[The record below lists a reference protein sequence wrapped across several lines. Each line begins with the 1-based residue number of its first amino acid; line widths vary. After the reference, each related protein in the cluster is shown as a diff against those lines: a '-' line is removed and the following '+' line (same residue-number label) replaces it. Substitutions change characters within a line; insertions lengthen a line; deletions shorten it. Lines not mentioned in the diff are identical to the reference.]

1 MIKTSKI
8 GWLSVAMLLLMACGG
23 GQKKEFN
30 RLLLDVADKDEVID
44 ATEWEQIVEFLDGQK
59 AHFKD
64 FYDDGQLDVD
74 EVKEYIND
82 FFDNRRPPKKIDI
95 QAGQKT
101 LGVNFYLER
110 SGSMVPYDAV
120 GGDGLAEKSI

>member
-74 EVKEYIND
+74 DVKEYIND
-82 FFDNRRPPKKIDI
+82 FFDNRRSAFSSVSPRTKH
-95 QAGQKT
+95 QMVGT
-101 LGVNFYLER
+101 SSR
-110 SGSMVPYDAV
+110 SRS
-120 GGDGLAEKSI
+120 S